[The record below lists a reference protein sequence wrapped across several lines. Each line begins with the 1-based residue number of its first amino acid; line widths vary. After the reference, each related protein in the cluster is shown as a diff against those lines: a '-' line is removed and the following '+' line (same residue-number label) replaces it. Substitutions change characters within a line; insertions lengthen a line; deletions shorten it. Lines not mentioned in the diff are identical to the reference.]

1 MFMIIIMR
9 MVMMTVTL
17 TMFSIFFIAQ
27 LCSRPLYGSH
37 QKQIVGSLVSK
48 DPNNPIISKQNDQ
61 SSKELTP

>member
-1 MFMIIIMR
+1 MIIIMR
-9 MVMMTVTL
+9 MVMMMTVTL
-17 TMFSIFFIAQ
+17 TMFVIFFIAQ